1 MENHGITMKGKFFM
15 EEVSSPAADP
25 GASDKR
31 VIYNVSGSINGNT
44 DQFGQYKM
52 FFHNDAKW
60 LRPLLA
66 NANDGP
72 DITNERQLGSDGYR
86 FRKIWASKTEGFYGA
101 VRYS

>member
-15 EEVSSPAADP
+15 EEVSAPAVDP

-66 NANDGP
+66 NNNDGP
-72 DITNERQLGSDGYR
+72 DIDNARHLGSGSYR
-86 FRKIWASKTEGFYGA
+86 FASMYATNFYGA